1 MPKRLRPVDHE
12 DRLSLVEHLDELRS
26 RLIVSIFAFGATLAL
41 CFWQN
46 HLILEIVNA
55 PLQGREAELFGP
67 GAKPIT
73 FGVAEQFTT
82 TFTVS
87 AYAAILISLPL
98 LLYQAYAFVLP
109 AFSPNERKVA
119 LPLLLMVPF
128 LFIGGVLFGYFVV
141 MPPALEFLLG
151 FNSDEF
157 TTSVRARDYYGF
169 VSLSLISLGILFQIP
184 VGILAITRLGVVT
197 PEQLRKN
204 RRYAFLGCTVVAAL
218 LPTIDPV
225 TLLLEI
231 VPLYLLYEA
240 SIVLASLFGRPK
252 SDEVAEPDASEGS

>member
-12 DRLSLVEHLDELRS
+12 DRLSLIEHLDELRS
-26 RLIVSIFAFGATLAL
+26 RIILSLFAFGAALAL

-46 HLILEIVNA
+46 HLILQVVND
-55 PLQGREAELFGP
+55 PLKGREAELFGP

-87 AYAAILISLPL
+87 AYAAILISLPV

-128 LFIGGVLFGYFVV
+128 LFVAGVLFCYFIVI
-141 MPPALEFLLG
+141 PPALEFLLG

-157 TTSVRARDYYGF
+157 TTSVRARD
-169 VSLSLISLGILFQIP
+169 
-184 VGILAITRLGVVT
+184 
-197 PEQLRKN
+197 
-204 RRYAFLGCTVVAAL
+204 
-218 LPTIDPV
+218 
-225 TLLLEI
+225 
-231 VPLYLLYEA
+231 
-240 SIVLASLFGRPK
+240 
-252 SDEVAEPDASEGS
+252 

>member
-26 RLIVSIFAFGATLAL
+26 RIIVSLFAFGAALAL

-46 HLILEIVNA
+46 HLILAVVND
-55 PLQGREAELFGP
+55 PLKGREAELFGP

-82 TFTVS
+82 TFTLS
-87 AYAAILISLPL
+87 AYAAILISLPV

-109 AFSPNERKVA
+109 AFSPGERKVA

-128 LFIGGVLFGYFVV
+128 LFIAGVVFGYFVV
-141 MPPALEFLLG
+141 LPPALEFLLG
-151 FNSDEF
+151 FNADEF
-157 TTSVRARDYYGF
+157 TTSVRARDYFGF
-169 VSLSLISLGILFQIP
+169 VSLSLISLGILFQVP
-184 VGILAITRLGVVT
+184 VGVLAVTRLGIVT

-204 RRYAFLGCTVVAAL
+204 RRYAFLGCAVLAAL

-225 TLLLEI
+225 TLLIEM
-231 VPLYLLYEA
+231 VPLYILYEL
-240 SIVLASLFGRPK
+240 SILLAQAFGRP
-252 SDEVAEPDASEGS
+252 SSEELAEPAASEGS